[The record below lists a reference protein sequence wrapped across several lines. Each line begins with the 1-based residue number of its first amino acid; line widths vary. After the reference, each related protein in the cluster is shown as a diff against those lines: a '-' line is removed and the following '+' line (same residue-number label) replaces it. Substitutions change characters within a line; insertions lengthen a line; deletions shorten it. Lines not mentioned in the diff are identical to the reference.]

1 MQNLCASEVP
11 FAGFRRHFAITLRNA
26 TFAEREEWAAVEIAV
41 AVISHRRPQ
50 QGPASNDSAKN
61 SKSKASHKSL
71 LVTAASMRPPG
82 RVQKA

>member
-1 MQNLCASEVP
+1 MQNLRVSEFP
-11 FAGFRRHFAITLRNA
+11 FAGFRRRFAIKLRNA

-50 QGPASNDSAKN
+50 QGPASNDSTKN
-61 SKSKASHKSL
+61 SKSKASRNSL
-71 LVTAASMRPPG
+71 SAASMRPPG